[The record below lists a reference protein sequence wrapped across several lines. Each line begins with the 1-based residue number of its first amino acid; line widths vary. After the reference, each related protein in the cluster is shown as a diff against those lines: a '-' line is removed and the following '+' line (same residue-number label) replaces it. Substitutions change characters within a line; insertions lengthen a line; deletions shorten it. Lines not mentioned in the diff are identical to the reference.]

1 MIDAA
6 LPVTP
11 DLPRD
16 ADLRRALI
24 DEAHARPPVP
34 VALPALLTCIATLH
48 EGQPAEVELA
58 HIVSLTDASIEV
70 SEPGFLRAK
79 LGPAL
84 LQWERHTEFSR
95 YTIVQPIRQ
104 SALMGAD
111 SPPLASILPVP
122 PSWLR
127 AIPGRTMVAL
137 QLCMLITDGE
147 SDAMA
152 VNLARAF
159 LGVSRVP
166 ASRIA
171 DGAARVFADFR
182 LRPDGYTRA
191 LMLCERISEDA
202 AGRIAAQFVELDLY
216 RMMALQAFPVAR
228 GLGPTL
234 ASNEGQLAAIARA
247 IRDGEREDT
256 GLLTDLMRVATDVE
270 TLIAQHTVRFSATEA
285 YHAIAEQRMRELAE
299 QPIAGCV
306 TVFTFLRRRL
316 TPAVAT
322 VAAAAQRLAGLS
334 ERTSRSSALL
344 RTRVD
349 IRNETQNQELLR
361 SLARGQKLQVRLGET
376 VEGLSVAAI
385 SYYVVG
391 LLGYGFKAL
400 ESTPLAVDATIAMG
414 VSIPLVVFAV
424 WWLVRRLRARV
435 YDEHGTPG

>member
-1 MIDAA
+1 MNEAIV
-6 LPVTP
+6 PVGP
-11 DLPRD
+11 DLPHD
-16 ADLRRALI
+16 AEARRALI

-34 VALPALLTCIATLH
+34 VELPALLTCIATMH
-48 EGQPAEVELA
+48 EGQPAEVELK
-58 HIVSLTDASIEV
+58 HLISLADASIEV

-79 LGPAL
+79 LGPAI

-104 SALMGAD
+104 AALMGAD
-111 SPPLASILPVP
+111 SPPLAGVLPVP

-127 AIPGRTMVAL
+127 GIPGRTMVAL
-137 QLCMLITDGE
+137 QLCLLVTEGE
-147 SDAMA
+147 SDSTA
-152 VNLARAF
+152 VNIARAF
-159 LGVSRVP
+159 LGATRVP

-191 LMLCERISEDA
+191 LMLCDRMSEDS
-202 AGRIAAQFVELDLY
+202 AGRLAAQFVELEMY
-216 RMMALQAFPVAR
+216 RVMALQAFPVAR
-228 GLGPTL
+228 GLGPVL
-234 ASNEGQLAAIARA
+234 ASNEGQLAAIART

-256 GLLTDLMRVATDVE
+256 ELLGDLMRVATDVE
-270 TLIAQHTVRFSATEA
+270 TLIAQHNVRFSATAA
-285 YHAIAEQRMRELAE
+285 YYAIVQQRMTELAE

-306 TVFTFLRRRL
+306 PVFTFLRRRL

-322 VAAAAQRLAGLS
+322 VEAAAQRLSGLS

-361 SLARGQKLQVRLGET
+361 RLTRGQSLQVRLGET

-385 SYYVVG
+385 SYYVIG
-391 LLGYGFKAL
+391 LLGYGFKAM
-400 ESTPLAVDATIAMG
+400 EQTPLAVDAAVAMG
-414 VSIPLVVFAV
+414 VSIPVVVFAV
-424 WWLVRRLRARV
+424 WWLVRRLRAQV
-435 YDEHGTPG
+435 YDEHGGA